1 MRISA
6 VVVAYNRRELLTE
19 ALAALAAQS
28 RALDSIVVVDNAS
41 TDGSAEAAEA
51 AVPTADV
58 VRLARNTGGAGG
70 FAVGIERAITT
81 HGADLVWIM
90 DDDTIPSPTALAAL
104 LDVRDRLPVAP
115 VVMASKVVWTD
126 GSDHPMNTPRR
137 KPFLGRSE
145 RLAAD
150 GAGAIAVRSAS
161 FVSSLIDARAVAQS
175 GLPIAE
181 YFIWNDDFEFTAR
194 LLRNGVG
201 VYCPASVVTHK
212 TKALASTDGDPGS
225 RFYYEVRNKVWLFRR
240 SRALAGWEVPVYVGA
255 SLVRWTRTFVKSQDR
270 ATLISGLRRGLR
282 DGFLSSPR
290 RNADFLAGLD
300 PATSAIARFDAAAAV
315 GPAR

>member
-51 AVPTADV
+51 ACPDADV

-104 LDVRDRLPVAP
+104 LDVRDRLPVTP
-115 VVMASKVVWTD
+115 VVLASKVVWTD

-145 RLAAD
+145 RVSAE

-161 FVSSLIDARAVAQS
+161 FVSSLVDARAVAQS

-194 LLRNGVG
+194 LLRDGVG

-240 SRALAGWEVPVYVGA
+240 SRALATWEVPVYVAA

-282 DGFLSSPR
+282 DGFTTSPR
-290 RNADFLAGLD
+290 RNADFLAGLE
-300 PATSAIARFDAAAAV
+300 PATSAIAQFDAAA

>member
-1 MRISA
+1 LRISA
-6 VVVAYNRRELLTE
+6 VVVAYNRRELLLE
-19 ALAALAAQS
+19 ALAALAGQS

-41 TDGSAEAAEA
+41 TDGSSEAAESA
-51 AVPTADV
+51 FPGVDI

-81 HGADLVWIM
+81 HEADLVWIM

-104 LDVRDRLPVAP
+104 LEVRDALPVAP
-115 VVMASKVVWTD
+115 VVQASKVIWTD

-137 KPFLGRSE
+137 KPFLARSE
-145 RLAAD
+145 RDAAAA
-150 GAGAIAVRSAS
+150 AGAMAVRSAS
-161 FVSSLIDARAVAQS
+161 FVSSLVDARAVAAS

-194 LLRNGVG
+194 LLRTGVG
-201 VYCPASVVTHK
+201 VYCPTSVVTHK

-240 SRALAGWEVPVYVGA
+240 SRALAPWEIPVYVGA
-255 SLVRWTRTFVKSQDR
+255 SLVRWARTFVKSQDR

-290 RNADFLAGLD
+290 PNAQFLAGLE
-300 PATSAIARFDAAAAV
+300 PATTAIARFDAAA

>member
-1 MRISA
+1 LRISA
-6 VVVAYNRRELLTE
+6 VVVAYNRRELLLE
-19 ALAALAAQS
+19 ALAALAGQS

-41 TDGSAEAAEA
+41 TDGSSEAAESA
-51 AVPTADV
+51 FPGVDI

-81 HGADLVWIM
+81 HEADLVWIM

-104 LDVRDRLPVAP
+104 LEVRDALPVAP
-115 VVMASKVVWTD
+115 VVQASKVIWTD

-137 KPFLGRSE
+137 KPFLARSE
-145 RLAAD
+145 RDAAAA
-150 GAGAIAVRSAS
+150 AGAIAVRSAS
-161 FVSSLIDARAVAQS
+161 FVSSLVDARAVAAS

-194 LLRNGVG
+194 LLRTGVG
-201 VYCPASVVTHK
+201 VYCPTSVVTHK

-240 SRALAGWEVPVYVGA
+240 SRALAPWEIPVYVGA
-255 SLVRWTRTFVKSQDR
+255 SLVRWARTFVKSQDR

-290 RNADFLAGLD
+290 PNAQFLAGLE
-300 PATSAIARFDAAAAV
+300 PATTAIARFDAAA